1 MDADVLIL
9 LDCCY
14 AASAACRAM
23 STGRGTK
30 EIVAACSSREETTAV
45 DPRSFTRV
53 LIDVLEDAAQEACR
67 KMFTVAS
74 LHGNMV
80 CRRDKLRYQP
90 IHAII
95 DKKSDHSIALVPFPR
110 QSCDAL
116 ATPSLL
122 GSTIPSTNRNDTS
135 RDGARVLL
143 MIHLEQSPDWDLV
156 RFLKNQSLLPSYVNG
171 VEILRIEA
179 MFDSDST
186 VVLVSIPIPVWDL
199 LPDHEAC
206 KYLCVIRSSN
216 LCLEESVQTF
226 FDQELGGR
234 KGSECQRAESRYRD
248 QAVESLG
255 NYVSG
260 GVPSSHGGNS
270 ASSGCMILTPKGSA
284 QNSPAATSPSALQGT
299 GESPDVLQ
307 STYSDQVDRRRESE
321 TGKTDCAFNTEDI
334 ARAPSSVSI
343 ADPHSD
349 GKLER
354 LTNSLHEPGLEL
366 IAATEAN
373 EPPHDLKAQ
382 QDNDPSHPKFTAEL
396 EQPLQNLQEDLTSSQ
411 TQDTWRPLPSAELE
425 LDFLDEGYE
434 SVDDSDP
441 LLRQLEG
448 KPHQVRSRDPSTNK
462 NDNDER
468 SRALTVASTS
478 MTQEGSYTTTS
489 SLTPGTRGPPY
500 YRDVNRGKEL
510 SHALDKLHSANSGHR
525 MGTCF
530 RCFILKEQ
538 CIPTKTSQTCCLRC
552 EDMLE
557 RPRTWSLPCSL
568 LRLDQR
574 RRYLI
579 PGLFLRST

>member
-1 MDADVLIL
+1 
-9 LDCCY
+9 
-14 AASAACRAM
+14 M

-95 DKKSDHSIALVPFPR
+95 DKSDHSIALVPFPR
-110 QSCDAL
+110 PGCGAL

-122 GSTIPSTNRNDTS
+122 YGSTIPSTNGNDTS

-156 RFLKNQSLLPSYVNG
+156 RFLKNQSLLPSYVSG
-171 VEILRIEA
+171 VEVLRIEA
-179 MFDSDST
+179 MFDSNST
-186 VVLVSIPIPVWDL
+186 VVLVSVPIPVWDL

-234 KGSECQRAESRYRD
+234 KGSEYQRAESRHRY
-248 QAVESLG
+248 QAVGSPD
-255 NYVSG
+255 NYVSERE
-260 GVPSSHGGNS
+260 PSSHGGNS
-270 ASSGCMILTPKGSA
+270 ASSGCTILTPKESA
-284 QNSPAATSPSALQGT
+284 QNSPGATPPSALQGT
-299 GESPDVLQ
+299 GESPAVLQ
-307 STYSDQVDRRRESE
+307 STYPDQVDRRRESE
-321 TGKTDCAFNTEDI
+321 TGKADRAFHAEGI
-334 ARAPSSVSI
+334 ARGPSSVSI
-343 ADPHSD
+343 ADPRSD
-349 GKLER
+349 GKLEC
-354 LTNSLHEPGLEL
+354 LTNSLHELGLKL
-366 IAATEAN
+366 ISATKADKT
-373 EPPHDLKAQ
+373 PHDLKAQ
-382 QDNDPSHPKFTAEL
+382 EGNDLGHPEFTAES
-396 EQPLQNLQEDLTSSQ
+396 EQPLQNLQGNLASSQ

-425 LDFLDEGYE
+425 LDFSDEGYG
-434 SVDDSDP
+434 SFDDSDP

-448 KPHQVRSRDPSTNK
+448 KPHQVRSRDLSTNR

-478 MTQEGSYTTTS
+478 MTQEESYTTAGSFQDRPTT
-489 SLTPGTRGPPY
+489 LFTPGAPGFERDLPY
-500 YRDVNRGKEL
+500 YRDENRRKEL
-510 SHALDKLHSANSGHR
+510 SHTLDKLQSANSGHR
-525 MGTCF
+525 MKTCF
-530 RCFILKEQ
+530 RCFIMKEK
-538 CIPTKTSQTCCLRC
+538 CIPVKTSQTCCLRC
-552 EDMLE
+552 EDVLKGV
-557 RPRTWSLPCSL
+557 RNWDLPCSL

-579 PGLFLRST
+579 PGLFLGST